1 MNPSTLSTLEY
12 PKIKQHLQSYAM
24 SYLGRSYIEE
34 LAPLTEVARIE
45 RLLAETEEAKSMVLS
60 SGSVPIP
67 TLQGIGAILSRL
79 GKGFLFNEQDF
90 TYLMIFLRS
99 TSQLK
104 QYLRRKMELAP
115 HISSFGESLYELKDL
130 LSDLDRCIAHETLVD
145 DASPELHK
153 VRKKI
158 VVMEERLKRKLDGVV
173 QKYRIYLQD
182 VLVIERNG
190 RYVIPVKKEHRKRI
204 AGTILDE
211 SSSGHTVFIEPAEIL
226 VLQSDLADLRMD
238 EEKEKTRVLA
248 ALTEH
253 VEHYAPEVRLNVDT
267 IGYCDFV
274 FAKARFAKSLDAR
287 AVKVNQKGRINIC
300 NARHP
305 LLRPGS
311 VPLNFSI
318 GESYHALV
326 ITGPN
331 TGGKTVSLKTV
342 GLLTLMV
349 QSGLLV
355 PVDAGSEF
363 AVFHN
368 ILADIGDGQSIEESL
383 STFSS
388 HITNIVEVLASANA
402 GTLILLDELA
412 TGTDPGEGVGLS
424 IAILE
429 RLQQKGATIVAT
441 THFNEIKQYASM
453 TPGFENARMEFDV
466 ETLQPLYRLRIG
478 EAGQSYAFLI
488 AQKLGL
494 SVEMIARA
502 REMAARF
509 AQPAAAPIVRPTGAS
524 SGQPVGQDHQAHARQ
539 TDLGLGPAPR
549 QGPDRRLDRGRDA
562 KPEARSKA
570 EQEADPK
577 SGLKP
582 KPEFQV
588 GDRVWIHHMKC
599 SGIVYRT
606 ADERGNVIVLVKKE
620 KITINR
626 KRISLYVA
634 REELYPEEYD
644 LDIVLESKDV
654 RRKRKIMSKRHVD
667 GLSIELKD

>member
-1 MNPSTLSTLEY
+1 MNLSTFTTLEY
-12 PKIKQHLQSYAM
+12 PKIKQHLESYAM
-24 SYLGRSYIEE
+24 SYLGRAYIEN
-34 LAPLTEVARIE
+34 LVPLTEPARIE
-45 RLLAETEEAKSMVLS
+45 RLLAETEEAKSIVLS

-67 TLQGIGAILSRL
+67 TLQGIDGILSGL

-90 TYLMIFLRS
+90 TYLMTFLRS

-115 HISSFGESLYELKDL
+115 HIASFGESLYELKDL
-130 LSDLDRCIAHETLVD
+130 LSELDRCIARESLVD

-158 VVMEERLKRKLDGVV
+158 AVMEERLKRKLDGAM
-173 QKYRIYLQD
+173 QKYRLYLQD
-182 VLVIERNG
+182 VLVTERNG
-190 RYVIPVKKEHRKRI
+190 HYVIPVKKEHRKRV

-211 SSSGHTVFIEPAEIL
+211 SSSGQTVFIEPAEIL
-226 VLQSDLADLRMD
+226 GLQSDLADLRVE

-248 ALTEH
+248 ALTDL
-253 VEHYAPEVRLNVDT
+253 VEHYASEVRLNVDT

-287 AVKVNQKGRINIC
+287 AVKVNQKGRINVR

-305 LLRPGS
+305 LLAAGS

-318 GESYHALV
+318 GERYRALV

-355 PVDAGSEF
+355 PVEAGSEF
-363 AVFHN
+363 AIFHN
-368 ILADIGDGQSIEESL
+368 ILADIGDGQSIAESL

-388 HITNIVEVLASANA
+388 HITNVVQVLASANA
-402 GTLILLDELA
+402 STLILLDELA

-429 RLQQKGATIVAT
+429 RLHQKGATIVAT
-441 THFNEIKQYASM
+441 THFNEIKQYASL
-453 TPGFENARMEFDV
+453 TPGFENARMEFDA

-494 SVEMIARA
+494 SAEMIARA
-502 REMAARF
+502 KEMAARF
-509 AQPAAAPIVRPTGAS
+509 AQPAQAQHLSLEQAQ
-524 SGQPVGQDHQAHARQ
+524 QPH
-539 TDLGLGPAPR
+539 LGK
-549 QGPDRRLDRGRDA
+549 GPDRVLEEEPTTLAETARAEATDA
-562 KPEARSKA
+562 QAA
-570 EQEADPK
+570 A
-577 SGLKP
+577 KP

-588 GDRVWIHHMKC
+588 CDRVWIHHMKC

-606 ADERGNVIVLVKKE
+606 ADERGNVIVIVKKE
-620 KITINR
+620 RITINR
-626 KRISLYVA
+626 KRISLYVS

>member
-1 MNPSTLSTLEY
+1 VNPSTLSTLEY

-287 AVKVNQKGRINIC
+287 AVKVNQKGRINIS

-509 AQPAAAPIVRPTGAS
+509 AQPAAAPVVGSAGEGRVAETTRSDGAAGGPAVTERTLGTPRTSGTGTGAKTP
-524 SGQPVGQDHQAHARQ
+524 GQGREVQARQ
-539 TDLGLGPAPR
+539 TDPAPE
-549 QGPDRRLDRGRDA
+549 PEA
-562 KPEARSKA
+562 KPKA
-570 EQEADPK
+570 
-577 SGLKP
+577 
-582 KPEFQV
+582 EFQV

-599 SGIVYRT
+599 SGIVYSA
-606 ADERGNVIVLVKKE
+606 ADERGNVVLLVKKE

-626 KRISLYVA
+626 KRISLYVP
-634 REELYPEEYD
+634 RDELYPEEYD
-644 LDIVLESKDV
+644 LDIVLESKGCTQ
-654 RRKRKIMSKRHVD
+654 KT
-667 GLSIELKD
+667 